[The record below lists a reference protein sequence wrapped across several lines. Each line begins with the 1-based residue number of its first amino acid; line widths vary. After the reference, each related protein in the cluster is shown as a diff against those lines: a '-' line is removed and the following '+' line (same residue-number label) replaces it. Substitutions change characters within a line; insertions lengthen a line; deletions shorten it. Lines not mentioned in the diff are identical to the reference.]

1 MEQDPHGIS
10 AHEPGAKLDAGKTR
24 VGLVLGGFSRAL
36 SAVCEVGTYG
46 AQKYTP
52 SGWRSV
58 PDGVERYTDAMGR
71 HLLMEP
77 RETVDPDSG
86 LPHAAHVAWNALAR
100 LELMIREEERA
111 RASAKAPA
119 SADSTPKDGA
129 CRGLSVLEPVQAPLR
144 PDVWPEDKEVLALGA
159 KLVEAWN
166 NGKLYYTYYS

>member
-86 LPHAAHVAWNALAR
+86 LSHAAHVAWNALAR

-129 CRGLSVLEPVQAPLR
+129 
-144 PDVWPEDKEVLALGA
+144 
-159 KLVEAWN
+159 
-166 NGKLYYTYYS
+166 